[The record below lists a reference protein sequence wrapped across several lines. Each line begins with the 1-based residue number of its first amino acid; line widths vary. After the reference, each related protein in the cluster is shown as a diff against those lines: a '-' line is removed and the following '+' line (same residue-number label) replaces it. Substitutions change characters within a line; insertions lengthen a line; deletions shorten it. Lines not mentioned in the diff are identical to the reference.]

1 MIISMTRDD
10 YLHGSPVAM
19 SVDPRPKTKR
29 RISWLVWLCLVAVA
43 AAIVFAWAGP
53 SLAVRRFLASTYTQD
68 LAPQQVKTRVL
79 WPGLAHTSVRVE
91 AFFRYDPDYGN
102 DRAAPEG
109 TTYRGDVTLA
119 RKGLGWVPADGGVL
133 SSGAT
138 YGLFNGHWFAVD
150 PEVERLRAPDDDCG

>member
-1 MIISMTRDD
+1 MPAEFQAKSRWRVQWW
-10 YLHGSPVAM
+10 LWVA
-19 SVDPRPKTKR
+19 
-29 RISWLVWLCLVAVA
+29 LLAVA
-43 AAIVFAWAGP
+43 GAALFVWAGP
-53 SLAVRRFLASTYTQD
+53 TLAVRRYLASTYTQD
-68 LAPQQVKTRVL
+68 LTPRDVSARVL
-79 WPGLAHTSVRVE
+79 SPGLNQATVRVE

-109 TTYRGDVTLA
+109 APYRGDVALV
-119 RKGLGWVPADGGVL
+119 REGMRWVPAEGGVL